1 MSHQP
6 VSHRTVGHQP
16 VRHRTA
22 RFSGT
27 KRCRGGGAAPAAGA
41 ARGAAGAR
49 AAGSALALAVALALA
64 AGVAVELAA
73 VRPLAA
79 QELALAGLSG
89 ERLAES
95 DLARGTTVV
104 VVWASWSPRSRNIVE
119 RVNAIA
125 GRWQPKARVV
135 TVDFQ
140 EDPRTVEAFLAG
152 KRLTVPVYLD
162 PEGALA
168 KKYAIATLPGLLVL
182 KDGQVAYRGQLPD
195 DPDRVL
201 ARFLQ

>member
-1 MSHQP
+1 MP
-6 VSHRTVGHQP
+6 GTA
-16 VRHRTA
+16 A
-22 RFSGT
+22 RFV
-27 KRCRGGGAAPAAGA
+27 
-41 ARGAAGAR
+41 
-49 AAGSALALAVALALA
+49 AGSALALAVGLALA
-64 AGVAVELAA
+64 AGWWVELAA
-73 VRPLAA
+73 AGRPLAA

-140 EDPRTVEAFLAG
+140 EDPRAVEAFLAG

>member
-1 MSHQP
+1 MP
-6 VSHRTVGHQP
+6 GTA
-16 VRHRTA
+16 A
-22 RFSGT
+22 RF
-27 KRCRGGGAAPAAGA
+27 
-41 ARGAAGAR
+41 
-49 AAGSALALAVALALA
+49 AAGSALALAVGLALA
-64 AGVAVELAA
+64 AGWWVELAA
-73 VRPLAA
+73 GRPLAA

-95 DLARGTTVV
+95 ELARGTTVV

-152 KRLTVPVYLD
+152 KRLAVPVYLD